1 VIMGFALTIV
11 YVVAA
16 IISLDQFGPAWANY
30 HALTYLAGIT
40 VIASLPNIR
49 ASRYWKSSVQTF
61 LLLGLVVAIAL
72 SNVAHG
78 WLGGVL
84 ESFRLFLPSAAVFFF
99 LIVNATTTR
108 RLKIATLAAVAAC
121 LFVAVEGLIAY
132 YTGYRGETFLLFNNV
147 YSPQDDIIGQIIRV
161 RGAGFL
167 SDPNDLAQ
175 ILLVALPL
183 VFLAWQTG
191 RWVANCFFVMLP
203 AAVLLWTVYLTH
215 SRGGLIALAAI
226 GLMLFRSKLGTAPS
240 LVLSAVF
247 IIGMLALDF
256 TGGRG
261 ISAADGADRLE
272 AWANGLELFKSAPLF
287 GIGFNAF
294 TDQYDITAHNSF
306 VLCLAELGL
315 LGSTLWVALL
325 VTTTTGLNRIFGA
338 QQKNRAI
345 GVQGRKQPRKLFAQ
359 LPILEASY
367 AMSAGTLHN
376 LDSSSEAIAWEDT
389 VCVSEAPAA
398 AVAEAANTETVM
410 ARPNSIV
417 PRHWIV
423 AMRLSLV
430 AFMATGWFLS
440 RSYAITLYLILG
452 LATATIAL
460 QRSGDKSPDRSHWIF
475 TTMVT
480 EVLLVILIYG
490 LVRFRH

>member
-1 VIMGFALTIV
+1 MGFALTVV

-16 IISLDQFGPAWANY
+16 IISLEQFGPAWANY

-40 VIASLPNIR
+40 VIASLPNIKS
-49 ASRYWKSSVQTF
+49 SRYWKSSVQTF
-61 LLLGLVVAIAL
+61 LLFGLIVAIAV

-99 LIVNATTTR
+99 LVVNATTAR
-108 RLKIATLAAVAAC
+108 RLRIAALAAVAAC
-121 LFVAVEGLIAY
+121 LFVAIEGLIAY
-132 YTGYRGETFLLFNNV
+132 YTGYRGDTFLLLNNI
-147 YSPQDDIIGQIIRV
+147 YSPQDDVIGQIIRV

-191 RWVANCFFVMLP
+191 RCVANCLFVMLP
-203 AAVLLWTVYLTH
+203 AAVILWTVYLTH

-226 GLMLFRSKLGTAPS
+226 GVMIARSKLGTAPS
-240 LVLSAVF
+240 MVLSAVF

-287 GIGFNAF
+287 GIGFNTF

-306 VLCLAELGL
+306 VLCLAELGV

-325 VTTTTGLNRIFGA
+325 VTTTTGLNRI
-338 QQKNRAI
+338 I
-345 GVQGRKQPRKLFAQ
+345 GVQEKIRAIATPGKKRSTKLVVRQPL
-359 LPILEASY
+359 LEPSY
-367 AMSAGTLHN
+367 ATSAGLIRN
-376 LDSSSEAIAWEDT
+376 LEFASGTIAWEDAARVSTEPVEAVIDPAT
-389 VCVSEAPAA
+389 VVKTAAPAS
-398 AVAEAANTETVM
+398 
-410 ARPNSIV
+410 SIV
-417 PRHWIV
+417 PMQWVV
-423 AMRLSLV
+423 AIRLSLV
-430 AFMATGWFLS
+430 AFMATSWFLS

-452 LATATIAL
+452 LATATVAL
-460 QRSGDKSPDRSHWIF
+460 QRSGRTSNDRSWIL
-475 TTMVT
+475 TSVAT
-480 EVLLVILIYG
+480 EFALVVLIYV

>member
-1 VIMGFALTIV
+1 MGFAFTIL
-11 YVVAA
+11 YVVVA
-16 IISLDQFGPAWANY
+16 IISLEQFGPEWANY

-49 ASRYWKSSVQTF
+49 TSRYWKSSVQTF
-61 LLLGLVVAIAL
+61 LLLGLIVAIAL

-99 LIVNATTTR
+99 IVVNATTAR
-108 RLKIATLAAVAAC
+108 RLKIAALAAVAAC

-132 YTGYRGETFLLFNNV
+132 YTGYRGETFLLLNNI
-147 YSPQDDIIGQIIRV
+147 YSPQDDVIGQITRV

-191 RWVANCFFVMLP
+191 RRVANCAFVMLP
-203 AAVLLWTVYLTH
+203 AAVMLWTVYLTH

-226 GLMLFRSKLGTAPS
+226 GVMIARSKLGTVPS
-240 LVLSAVF
+240 MVLSAAF
-247 IIGMLALDF
+247 IVGMLALDF

-287 GIGFNAF
+287 GIGFNTFA
-294 TDQYDITAHNSF
+294 DQYDITAHNSF
-306 VLCLAELGL
+306 VLCLAELGV

-325 VTTTTGLNRIFGA
+325 VTTATGLNRI
-338 QQKNRAI
+338 I
-345 GVQGRKQPRKLFAQ
+345 GVQEKIRAVGMRATRRSRKFVAQ
-359 LPILEASY
+359 QPILGASY
-367 AMSAGTLHN
+367 ATAAGSLDN
-376 LDSSSEAIAWEDT
+376 LEFSSESIAWEDA
-389 VCVSEAPAA
+389 VCVSEAPSEASI
-398 AVAEAANTETVM
+398 EAATVDNSV
-410 ARPNSIV
+410 ARSNSIV
-417 PRHWIV
+417 PTQWMA

-430 AFMATGWFLS
+430 AFIATSWFLS
-440 RSYAITLYLILG
+440 RSYAVTLYLILG
-452 LATATIAL
+452 LATAAIAL
-460 QRSGDKSPDRSHWIF
+460 QRSGRKSTDRSWILSS
-475 TTMVT
+475 MAA
-480 EVLLVILIYG
+480 EVILVILIYC
-490 LVRFRH
+490 LVRLRH